1 MKFSLLFILGLFCF
15 SELWAGPGKV
25 VIKGAEENVCIYN
38 SERGRGRK
46 YFVPE
51 KNMRETV
58 ILLPEGECEDLFYL
72 ISGDETS
79 WIRVLPDETIMVDV
93 RKKPWK
99 FSGDS
104 KAINRYLYGWTQ
116 KMFFGKPNALTY
128 RVEMMFHQL
137 PSREKRVPDP
147 KIFYTKEY
155 IEWLD
160 NVGLEAM
167 DDLVKAN
174 LKDDLFEEEQERRI
188 YYSWLEMQLQNYQLA
203 KDIVEIPAEAFV
215 FLNEIEFKNTE
226 FLNYP
231 GMDDV
236 LRIYF
241 DMADASGLIKY
252 DNYTFLQRRAERI
265 TNTEIRD
272 YYILQELNNIIRN
285 QWLYQLDKVI
295 ASVEEMV
302 MTQDGKEK
310 LAECKKHYQ
319 DSLKSDDNQAGK
331 RAINISFKDVND
343 KEWNLYMLKGKYVL
357 IDVWATWCGPCKYQI
372 PHLMRLEE
380 ELKERDIVFV
390 SLSAD
395 KSVDTQKWRD
405 MVREFG
411 MKGICGIAPD
421 AFDHPFFEKY
431 KVKSIP
437 RFILIDPQG
446 NIVMTKARRPS
457 DPVLKMQLEE
467 LLNCYDQEKTTISG
481 KINGVEDGTQIFVA
495 HRVGM
500 MTYPLAQT
508 EVKDGKFELSFALNQ
523 SEFISFSSPKIFY
536 NTIWAKPGDRIV
548 LDGGESLSYSGGEFE
563 FNNLLMNINSRYG
576 KRWPSGEKVFDQ
588 KRGKL
593 LYYIYMDIRKD
604 IDTSIL
610 RPEMKRLLLGY
621 FQGVLLDKMY
631 GTIAFSKVFGK
642 GIPRPIVKTG
652 YSDAVLK
659 IELLPELVHYP
670 GWTDGVQELLYA
682 RLAAGMIKIKGQGSY
697 VTDMALGLKDERLR
711 ETYIIDQLQMEILRG
726 HLIGI
731 EERIENARS
740 MVESVE
746 NRALLSEMPEQ
757 AGKALQRYKVALPET
772 DLSGFSFENEKGE
785 RIALADFKGKYV
797 FIDIWSTGCNPCIGE
812 IPYIKEMEHRFVG
825 KPITWVSISM
835 DLNKRVWLDFLKVKG
850 MKGVQL
856 ICDKGFKDPFAK
868 QIALGGIPRFLLLD
882 KEGKIIDFQSLRPS
896 NPVLGEL
903 LRLML
908 DKK

>member
-285 QWLYQLDKVI
+285 QWLYQLDK
-295 ASVEEMV
+295 
-302 MTQDGKEK
+302 
-310 LAECKKHYQ
+310 
-319 DSLKSDDNQAGK
+319 
-331 RAINISFKDVND
+331 
-343 KEWNLYMLKGKYVL
+343 W
-357 IDVWATWCGPCKYQI
+357 
-372 PHLMRLEE
+372 
-380 ELKERDIVFV
+380 
-390 SLSAD
+390 
-395 KSVDTQKWRD
+395 
-405 MVREFG
+405 
-411 MKGICGIAPD
+411 
-421 AFDHPFFEKY
+421 
-431 KVKSIP
+431 
-437 RFILIDPQG
+437 
-446 NIVMTKARRPS
+446 
-457 DPVLKMQLEE
+457 
-467 LLNCYDQEKTTISG
+467 
-481 KINGVEDGTQIFVA
+481 
-495 HRVGM
+495 
-500 MTYPLAQT
+500 
-508 EVKDGKFELSFALNQ
+508 
-523 SEFISFSSPKIFY
+523 
-536 NTIWAKPGDRIV
+536 
-548 LDGGESLSYSGGEFE
+548 
-563 FNNLLMNINSRYG
+563 
-576 KRWPSGEKVFDQ
+576 
-588 KRGKL
+588 
-593 LYYIYMDIRKD
+593 
-604 IDTSIL
+604 
-610 RPEMKRLLLGY
+610 
-621 FQGVLLDKMY
+621 
-631 GTIAFSKVFGK
+631 
-642 GIPRPIVKTG
+642 
-652 YSDAVLK
+652 
-659 IELLPELVHYP
+659 
-670 GWTDGVQELLYA
+670 
-682 RLAAGMIKIKGQGSY
+682 
-697 VTDMALGLKDERLR
+697 
-711 ETYIIDQLQMEILRG
+711 
-726 HLIGI
+726 
-731 EERIENARS
+731 
-740 MVESVE
+740 
-746 NRALLSEMPEQ
+746 
-757 AGKALQRYKVALPET
+757 
-772 DLSGFSFENEKGE
+772 
-785 RIALADFKGKYV
+785 
-797 FIDIWSTGCNPCIGE
+797 
-812 IPYIKEMEHRFVG
+812 
-825 KPITWVSISM
+825 
-835 DLNKRVWLDFLKVKG
+835 
-850 MKGVQL
+850 
-856 ICDKGFKDPFAK
+856 
-868 QIALGGIPRFLLLD
+868 
-882 KEGKIIDFQSLRPS
+882 
-896 NPVLGEL
+896 
-903 LRLML
+903 
-908 DKK
+908 